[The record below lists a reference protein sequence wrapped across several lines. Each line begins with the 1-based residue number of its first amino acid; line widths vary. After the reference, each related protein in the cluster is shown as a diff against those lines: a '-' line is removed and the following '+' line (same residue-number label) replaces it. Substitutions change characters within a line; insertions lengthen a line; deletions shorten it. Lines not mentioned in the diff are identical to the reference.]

1 MRILKYFLPFI
12 LFAGAWISYHSVGIA
27 CWGSILFSF
36 LFIPLA
42 ELFLPADE
50 GNLSESD
57 ELAAKNNPLYDGVLY
72 VAFFLHL
79 YCLYS
84 FLDHVASPEITAQDR
99 LGRILTAGL
108 LAGIFGINLAHELG
122 HRSKRVEQG
131 MSKILLA
138 TSLYMHFFIEH
149 NRGHHTHVSTPDD
162 PSTAKYRQSIFAF
175 YFQTIPGTYLSAWR
189 INNKILKNQQAGF
202 FSIQNEMLLF
212 HLFQALLLW
221 GIYGMWGLAT
231 VGYFFMAAGIGILLL
246 ESVNYI
252 EHYGLMRHLNSTN
265 RYSRVQP
272 EHSWNSNHLLGRV
285 LLFELSR
292 HSDHHYLASRKYQ
305 ILRHH
310 DGAPQMPT
318 GYPGM
323 LILALIPPV
332 YFAVMDR
339 QMKKY
344 GVLK

>member
-1 MRILKYFLPFI
+1 MRIIKYILPFI
-12 LFAGAWISYHSVGIA
+12 LFAGAWLSYHSVGIA
-27 CWGSILFSF
+27 CWASILFSF
-36 LFIPLA
+36 LFIPFA
-42 ELFLPADE
+42 ELFLPANE
-50 GNLSESD
+50 QNLSD
-57 ELAAKNNPLYDGVLY
+57 EDEIAAKNNPFYDLVLY
-72 VAFFLHL
+72 VAFALHL
-79 YCLYS
+79 VCLFY
-84 FLDHVASPEITAQDR
+84 FLNSVAEADISTLDR
-99 LGRILTAGL
+99 MGRIVTAGL

-122 HRSKRVEQG
+122 HRSNTVEQG
-131 MSKILLA
+131 MSKILLS

-175 YFQTIPGTYLSAWR
+175 FFQTIPSTYMSAWR
-189 INNKILKNQQAGF
+189 INAKILKNQQVGF
-202 FSIQNEMLLF
+202 WSIQNEMLFF
-212 HLFQALLLW
+212 HLFQAGLML
-221 GIYGMWGLAT
+221 GIYGIWGLT
-231 VGYFFMAAGIGILLL
+231 TLGYFLISAMIGILLL
-246 ESVNYI
+246 EAVNYI
-252 EHYGLMRHLNSTN
+252 EHYGLIRPLNANN
-265 RYSRVQP
+265 RYGRVQP

-310 DGAPQMPT
+310 AGAPQMPT

-339 QMKKY
+339 QMRKY
-344 GVLK
+344 GVLE

>member
-1 MRILKYFLPFI
+1 MRIIKYILPFV
-12 LFAGAWISYHSVGIA
+12 LFAGAWISYHAVGIA
-27 CWGSILFSF
+27 CWASILFSF

-50 GNLSESD
+50 DNLSEDD
-57 ELAAKNNPLYDGVLY
+57 EIAAKNNPLYDLVLY
-72 VAFFLHL
+72 VAFAMHLVSLFYFLNQ
-79 YCLYS
+79 
-84 FLDHVASPEITAQDR
+84 VASTDISTQDR
-99 LGRILTAGL
+99 IGRILTAGL

-122 HRSKRVEQG
+122 HRSNKLEQG
-131 MSKILLA
+131 MSKILLS

-162 PSTAKYRQSIFAF
+162 PSTAKYRQSVFAF
-175 YFQTIPGTYLSAWR
+175 FFQTIPGTYMSAWR
-189 INNKILKNQQAGF
+189 INSKILKNQQLSF
-202 FSIQNEMLLF
+202 WSIQNEMLFF
-212 HLFQALLLW
+212 HLFQAGLMF
-221 GIYGMWGLAT
+221 GIYWIWGLAT
-231 VGYFFMAAGIGILLL
+231 LGYFLISAMIGILLL
-246 ESVNYI
+246 EAVNYI
-252 EHYGLMRHLNSTN
+252 EHYGLTRPLNANN
-265 RYSRVQP
+265 RYGRVQP

-310 DGAPQMPT
+310 AGAPQMPT

-323 LILALIPPV
+323 LILALLPPV

-339 QMKKY
+339 QMRKY
-344 GVLK
+344 GVLE